1 MDTPETVVNPTD
13 AMMESPP
20 QTKADKSPD
29 VVTEPSKQEDKLM
42 SEAGDA
48 IAESHTNANT
58 DARPGLDPDPDP
70 DPGSDPGPRLRPGT
84 NPGTGPALSTGPERT
99 SGSGVNLNASSGL
112 GMAPNFGLG
121 TIIRSS
127 QSLVVD
133 CGSTLTTTPGSGL
146 VSNANPVASCMTTL
160 LAQPLFEL
168 PPRPFPQR
176 IQEPPVSLEVFIAI
190 SFTDMARS
198 LLL

>member
-48 IAESHTNANT
+48 ISESHTNANT

-70 DPGSDPGPRLRPGT
+70 DPGPRLCPGT
-84 NPGTGPALSTGPERT
+84 NPGTGPAPSTGPEPT
-99 SGSGVNLNASSGL
+99 PGPGVNLTASAGL

-121 TIIRSS
+121 TIIRPS

-146 VSNANPVASCMTTL
+146 VSNASPVASCMTTL
-160 LAQPLFEL
+160 LAQPLFEP
-168 PPRPFPQR
+168 PPRPFPPR
-176 IQEPPVSLEVFIAI
+176 IQEPPVSVEAFIAI
-190 SFTDMARS
+190 SFTDMAHS